1 MAYDVTKLTRLTH
14 LKALAERVAQDCAT
28 KVEVN
33 AVKNSIGTIPTG
45 KTVVGMIDDV
55 NTRIDNLPEQTDYTV
70 TVTESTPEGYAKAY
84 TIAQAA
90 TGLSATINIPKDMVV
105 QSGSVEKNPAGQP
118 EGTYLVL
125 VLANATSDKVYIN
138 VSDLIEYVTSG
149 STAADDVIIAISA
162 DHKVTATLNADILA
176 KINKA
181 HEHGNKALLDTY
193 TQTEADLADAVAKKH
208 EHSNKTV
215 LDGITA
221 AKVAAWEQA
230 ATDDHTHDNK
240 SVLDGVTAQKVA
252 AWDGAVD
259 AQHEHSNKAEL
270 DLIASGD
277 KAKWD
282 AAVTKLSGI
291 ADGATKVEASTTN
304 GNIKVNG
311 AQVTVYELPDDVV
324 HGAIATDAEVEEMLD
339 EVFGE

>member
-1 MAYDVTKLTRLTH
+1 MSYDPSKLVK
-14 LKALAERVAQDCAT
+14 LKALKTLAEKISSDFARGADLTALSN
-28 KVEVN
+28 KV
-33 AVKNSIGTIPTG
+33 GTVPTD
-45 KTVVGMIDDV
+45 KTVVGMIGDV

-105 QSGSVEKNPAGQP
+105 QSGSVVKNPAGQP

-162 DHKVTATLNADILA
+162 DHKVTATLNADILT

-181 HEHGNKALLDTY
+181 HEHSNKALLDTY

-208 EHSNKTV
+208 AHSNAAV

-221 AKVAAWEQA
+221 AKV
-230 ATDDHTHDNK
+230 T
-240 SVLDGVTAQKVA
+240 
-252 AWDGAVD
+252 AWDDAADKAHVHANATELAKFVD
-259 AQHEHSNKAEL
+259 
-270 DLIASGD
+270 GD
-277 KAKWD
+277 KAKLD
-282 AAVTKLSGI
+282 AAATKLSGI
-291 ADGATKVEASTTN
+291 AEGATKVEASTTN
-304 GNIKVNG
+304 GNVKING
-311 AQVTVYELPDDVV
+311 TETTVYTEPSDVV
-324 HGAIATDAEVEEMLD
+324 HGAIATDAEVAEMIG

>member
-1 MAYDVTKLTRLTH
+1 MSYDPSKLVK
-14 LKALAERVAQDCAT
+14 LKALKTLAEKINSDFARGADLTALSN
-28 KVEVN
+28 KV
-33 AVKNSIGTIPTG
+33 GTVPAD

-105 QSGSVEKNPAGQP
+105 QSGSVVKDPAGQP
-118 EGTYLVL
+118 AGTYLVL

-176 KINKA
+176 KIDKA
-181 HEHGNKALLDTY
+181 HEHSNKALLDTY
-193 TQTEADLADAVAKKH
+193 AQTEADLADAVAKKH
-208 EHSNKTV
+208 AHSNAAV
-215 LDGITA
+215 LDGISS
-221 AKVAAWEQA
+221 AKVSAWDQA
-230 ATDDHTHDNK
+230 AEDDHTHDNK
-240 SVLDGVTAQKVA
+240 SILDGVTAQKVA

-259 AQHEHSNKAEL
+259 AQHTHANKSEL
-270 DLIASGD
+270 DLFATGD
-277 KAKWD
+277 KSKLD

-291 ADGATKVEASTTN
+291 ADGATKVEASQTN
-304 GNIKVNG
+304 GNVKING
-311 AQVTVYELPDDVV
+311 TETTVYTEPADVV
-324 HGAIATDAEVEEMLD
+324 HGSIATDAEVAEMIG
-339 EVFGE
+339 EVFDA